1 MGSSQI
7 MIIPPSF
14 IHDLLNRIN
23 IVDAIDRHVSLKK
36 AGANYIACCPFHSEK
51 TPSFTVSPTKQFYHC
66 FGCGAHGNAINFL
79 MEYSGYS
86 FVEAVEYLAAFVG
99 MPMPELK
106 AVPQQAV
113 RKTSGEK
120 TDGEPIIT
128 VQELYEAMRSV
139 TQFYREQLKQS
150 PKAIEYLK
158 KRGLTGQT
166 AARFAIGY
174 APEDWQ
180 NLSETFPDYHSEK
193 TKHILL
199 RTGLMVTN
207 DNDKHYDRFRD
218 RIMFPIVNQKGQIVA
233 FGGRIL
239 EQGEP
244 KYLNSPETEIFV
256 KGQEIYN
263 LFAARKAIRDA
274 ACVLV
279 VEGYMDVVALSQ
291 HGIDYAVAT
300 LGTATTDVHIQKLLR
315 YSDKVI
321 FCFDGDNAGK
331 KAARRALENS
341 LAQLS
346 DGKSIHFLFLPEGED
361 PDSFVR
367 CHGKAVFEQQIMQA
381 LPLSEFLLSTLSQSL
396 NLQNNEDRA
405 KFIHEM
411 KPLMQRITAPALTL
425 ILLKRIGQMCDLDQ
439 HDLTALLEISQT
451 KASRVSKS
459 TPRKQPMSLYRWLLL
474 VLLHKPKFFSSL
486 EKELILK
493 CEGSDEELAALKF
506 LVEFLDNRPDIV
518 NDGGN
523 FSILNHLQDMP
534 FRTFLEKI
542 ESETL
547 AWNDDYDLE
556 AQFFGTMKKLQN
568 IHRNK
573 RMTELQNKPLS
584 LLTDEEKSELQR
596 LAMH

>member
-1 MGSSQI
+1 M
-7 MIIPPSF
+7 IPPSF

-474 VLLHKPKFFSSL
+474 VLLHRPKFFSSL

>member
-274 ACVLV
+274 ACALV

-474 VLLHKPKFFSSL
+474 VLLHRPKFFSSL

>member
-1 MGSSQI
+1 
-7 MIIPPSF
+7 
-14 IHDLLNRIN
+14 
-23 IVDAIDRHVSLKK
+23 
-36 AGANYIACCPFHSEK
+36 
-51 TPSFTVSPTKQFYHC
+51 
-66 FGCGAHGNAINFL
+66 
-79 MEYSGYS
+79 
-86 FVEAVEYLAAFVG
+86 
-99 MPMPELK
+99 
-106 AVPQQAV
+106 
-113 RKTSGEK
+113 
-120 TDGEPIIT
+120 
-128 VQELYEAMRSV
+128 
-139 TQFYREQLKQS
+139 
-150 PKAIEYLK
+150 
-158 KRGLTGQT
+158 
-166 AARFAIGY
+166 
-174 APEDWQ
+174 
-180 NLSETFPDYHSEK
+180 
-193 TKHILL
+193 
-199 RTGLMVTN
+199 
-207 DNDKHYDRFRD
+207 
-218 RIMFPIVNQKGQIVA
+218 
-233 FGGRIL
+233 
-239 EQGEP
+239 
-244 KYLNSPETEIFV
+244 
-256 KGQEIYN
+256 
-263 LFAARKAIRDA
+263 
-274 ACVLV
+274 
-279 VEGYMDVVALSQ
+279 
-291 HGIDYAVAT
+291 
-300 LGTATTDVHIQKLLR
+300 
-315 YSDKVI
+315 
-321 FCFDGDNAGK
+321 
-331 KAARRALENS
+331 
-341 LAQLS
+341 
-346 DGKSIHFLFLPEGED
+346 
-361 PDSFVR
+361 
-367 CHGKAVFEQQIMQA
+367 MQA

>member
-474 VLLHKPKFFSSL
+474 VLLHRPKFFSSL